1 MMWRIKHRIREI
13 IWHIPIRW
21 RLTLISLGLFTVLL
35 SGLGIVLL
43 LITEQ
48 ALLSNQAEALRNEGL
63 LAVKGIK
70 NHPFGIDEPP
80 GPPAGSLPPELHGLV
95 ARLVTQLT
103 SSTTDAVVLS
113 PEGTVIV
120 PNSDFPLAPSP
131 IKLSPAKIQQT
142 LTSDAHGDLQ
152 VRDANK
158 QRQLVVLI
166 PIVHAHHTVAI
177 LQLSTPT
184 TTIDDNIT
192 TLRFC
197 LLLGVGGA
205 LGVAIALTFPLIGTA
220 LRPLVDM
227 ERTSRYIAEEGA
239 LSMRLATPAT
249 DDEIGRLTCS
259 FNHMVEQLDAA
270 FKRQKQFVA
279 DASHELRTP
288 LTVLRGSLEMLSM
301 GVERGDVE
309 TTRRLTRS
317 MSSEVL
323 RMQRLVESL
332 LTLTRLDEGRMMLR
346 DDAVDV
352 RAIID
357 SVYDQAH
364 QLARGQE
371 IYSKVAS
378 SISFARADADRLQQV
393 VLNIVENAVKYTP
406 SGGSIELAAYNNG
419 PDAVMIEIRD
429 NGKGIPPGALP
440 HVFDRFYRVDPAR
453 SRLSPHVGGSGLGL
467 AIARELIEAQ
477 GGTIAINS
485 TFGKGTTV
493 SIQLRTAN
501 DSVPV

>member
-1 MMWRIKHRIREI
+1 
-13 IWHIPIRW
+13 
-21 RLTLISLGLFTVLL
+21 
-35 SGLGIVLL
+35 
-43 LITEQ
+43 
-48 ALLSNQAEALRNEGL
+48 
-63 LAVKGIK
+63 
-70 NHPFGIDEPP
+70 
-80 GPPAGSLPPELHGLV
+80 
-95 ARLVTQLT
+95 
-103 SSTTDAVVLS
+103 
-113 PEGTVIV
+113 
-120 PNSDFPLAPSP
+120 
-131 IKLSPAKIQQT
+131 
-142 LTSDAHGDLQ
+142 
-152 VRDANK
+152 
-158 QRQLVVLI
+158 
-166 PIVHAHHTVAI
+166 
-177 LQLSTPT
+177 
-184 TTIDDNIT
+184 
-192 TLRFC
+192 
-197 LLLGVGGA
+197 
-205 LGVAIALTFPLIGTA
+205 
-220 LRPLVDM
+220 
-227 ERTSRYIAEEGA
+227 
-239 LSMRLATPAT
+239 
-249 DDEIGRLTCS
+249 
-259 FNHMVEQLDAA
+259 
-270 FKRQKQFVA
+270 
-279 DASHELRTP
+279 
-288 LTVLRGSLEMLSM
+288 MLSM